1 MSVHTT
7 PIPFFSSK
15 ELACKCCGVIKMDA
29 HFAATMSYLRS
40 RWNGPLK
47 ANSVCR
53 CPAHNAR
60 VGGHPTSLHLTE
72 NEKWKTAGTMA
83 ADIDWRGWLKS
94 EKIRFA
100 RLAHSIG
107 LRVGLHD
114 GFCHVDLGRT
124 LGLSPRPFVYGT
136 WSNEFSPDEVL

>member
-1 MSVHTT
+1 MIHTT
-7 PIPFFSSK
+7 PIPFFASK
-15 ELACKCCGVIKMDA
+15 ELACSCCGVIKLDA
-29 HFAATMSYLRS
+29 HFAASLAYLRS
-40 RWNGPLK
+40 QWNGPLK
-47 ANSVCR
+47 SNSVCR
-53 CPAHNAR
+53 CPAHNKR
-60 VGGHPTSLHLTE
+60 VGGHPNSLHLTE
-72 NEKWKTAGTMA
+72 NEKWKTTGTMA